1 MQLVNYAG
9 PHTLPKEKKRSK
21 AEVASVKRTAA
32 STEKYRAVKDYNP
45 DQFSRSGHRRL
56 ELPLKEGDIV
66 KVLGMLS
73 FSEEKNWFLCTEHGR
88 RFYLLIF
95 GYPGSNFTVK
105 TLQLKNVLP
114 QDFLHFLKNVRLTGA
129 AYYIFNS
136 ET

>member
-1 MQLVNYAG
+1 M
-9 PHTLPKEKKRSK
+9 T
-21 AEVASVKRTAA
+21 SVKRTAA
-32 STEKYRAVKDYNP
+32 STEKYRAVKDNNP

-73 FSEEKNWFLCTEHGR
+73 FSEEKTVLVHSTWKEILHSHVR
-88 RFYLLIF
+88 LSWQQFYRE
-95 GYPGSNFTVK
+95 NFTVEDYFPRNF
-105 TLQLKNVLP
+105 LPFMKNV
-114 QDFLHFLKNVRLTGA
+114 HLTGA